1 MGTLVN
7 FVFHLIYLPTF
18 ILYASSELS
27 ALYFIFMLLSVPQN
41 NEDTGSSR
49 ASTYDYC
56 IYYSYFKM
64 GKSDRAIGNAFSWD
78 PFC

>member
-1 MGTLVN
+1 
-7 FVFHLIYLPTF
+7 
-18 ILYASSELS
+18 
-27 ALYFIFMLLSVPQN
+27 MLLSVPHN

-64 GKSDRAIGNAFSWD
+64 GKSGRAIGNAFSWD
-78 PFC
+78 PFR